1 MKTMN
6 LLRNLYF
13 ENTLA
18 GIIILALFL
27 FFVMITAPDQGK
39 RLSEYL
45 IPLFIIVVCLEIY
58 FIRTKINS
66 DVSSIKNMLD
76 QQIISDVSSI
86 KNMLDQQIISGISSI
101 EESLENQT
109 FIDSFS
115 SGKEFDNYLENRLKN
130 AKEIRI
136 IHLGDYIP
144 AQEEQGRKYLQIIEN
159 FIQTNNE
166 CHRVISK
173 PDNLLVIDWIKKQI
187 ENYEKYKYFTYLNE
201 EITTN
206 NRIRT
211 MGVIIIDHD
220 EVILGG
226 IHQATFDHPLF
237 SIRNQRLVNFYQDY
251 FDYLQINSIYIE
263 KKNIQ
268 KLDI

>member
-1 MKTMN
+1 MN
-6 LLRNLYF
+6 FLRNLYF

-18 GIIILALFL
+18 GIIILALSL
-27 FFVMITAPDQGK
+27 FFVMITAPTKGK
-39 RLSEYL
+39 ELSQYL

-58 FIRTKINS
+58 FIRT
-66 DVSSIKNMLD
+66 
-76 QQIISDVSSI
+76 QIISDISSI
-86 KNMLDQQIISGISSI
+86 KKPLDQQIISGISSI

-115 SGKEFDNYLENRLKN
+115 SGKEFDNYLENRLKT
-130 AKEIRI
+130 AKKIRI

-144 AQEEQGRKYLQIIEN
+144 AQEEEGRRYLHIIEN
-159 FIQTNNE
+159 FIKTNKE

-173 PDNLLVIDWIKKQI
+173 TDNPLVIDWMKKEIKDY
-187 ENYEKYKYFTYLNE
+187 ENYKYFTYLNE

-206 NRIRT
+206 NEIRT
-211 MGVIIIDHD
+211 MGVIIIDHE

-226 IHQATFDHPLF
+226 VHQATFDHPLF